1 MGRATRK
8 PRSSRAAGSPKA
20 HRPTPQAPAAR
31 VPATPAGTPPA
42 AQLPPDPASAE
53 AVLVLH
59 YTRLARLAYTVLPS
73 SLDRHRRVLAAHAL
87 VQRALPNRLPDLLRT
102 RQPGVPAPRRSS
114 EGTSAPIDPAYAHL
128 RATVLSAALREAP
141 QRPGLLPQ
149 VWGLRLFPASSGTEG
164 LALERELAGLSPAE
178 RAAYALLTLEELS
191 PASAGELLR
200 VAGVEDPDGALRR
213 AEALGAAHSAQALL
227 APDFDPCTVHARP
240 TDLLRRRRRLR
251 GTAAAAVLAVA
262 AVVTATLTLP
272 GGGGP
277 TAAPLPTVRPG
288 SEVARAVA
296 AVVRVPDDTW
306 RHTARIDFTA
316 WPARGDQLHDQALI
330 ARALTLWSSAGQLQA
345 RRGLVHAEPG
355 TTSAPPAQ
363 SPRLLWAGRVDGA
376 SVVLLDDGS
385 RLARYTRP
393 DRPTGSDVEQL
404 DLSRSDESDVTTAGA
419 VLLRSTA
426 AGDRFLIA
434 PWVDTV
440 QLRDLRAPNTAARDL
455 SPVDGLTPDVAA
467 PPAQGCASWPVLQ
480 LRSSSVIAEHHAFL
494 LTDLG
499 GITAAHLTFTPPPQS
514 GPANYPRE
522 ATGSAALVDWGRLG
536 CSLPALRG
544 QDVKS
549 VNAWEFAD
557 QQLPENQG
565 TAAWTCTRADRWDG
579 TGSAATQFLPPTND
593 PAATATTT
601 GTQPQG
607 RACSRY
613 EQYVV
618 ADTWWRSAA
627 GRSYLLAAGSRHVVS
642 MATQGGLST
651 PASAVPSRTM
661 ALPVPARPQAAV
673 TVTGALD
680 TGQTARSLG

>member
-8 PRSSRAAGSPKA
+8 PRSSRAAGSPKV

-31 VPATPAGTPPA
+31 VPATPAGTPPV

-262 AVVTATLTLP
+262 AVVAAALTLP
-272 GGGGP
+272 GGGG
-277 TAAPLPTVRPG
+277 APPPRRCPRFDPAPRWLARWRPWFGCRMTPGVTPPG
-288 SEVARAVA
+288 S
-296 AVVRVPDDTW
+296 T
-306 RHTARIDFTA
+306 
-316 WPARGDQLHDQALI
+316 
-330 ARALTLWSSAGQLQA
+330 
-345 RRGLVHAEPG
+345 
-355 TTSAPPAQ
+355 
-363 SPRLLWAGRVDGA
+363 
-376 SVVLLDDGS
+376 
-385 RLARYTRP
+385 
-393 DRPTGSDVEQL
+393 
-404 DLSRSDESDVTTAGA
+404 
-419 VLLRSTA
+419 
-426 AGDRFLIA
+426 
-434 PWVDTV
+434 
-440 QLRDLRAPNTAARDL
+440 
-455 SPVDGLTPDVAA
+455 
-467 PPAQGCASWPVLQ
+467 
-480 LRSSSVIAEHHAFL
+480 
-494 LTDLG
+494 
-499 GITAAHLTFTPPPQS
+499 
-514 GPANYPRE
+514 
-522 ATGSAALVDWGRLG
+522 
-536 CSLPALRG
+536 
-544 QDVKS
+544 
-549 VNAWEFAD
+549 
-557 QQLPENQG
+557 
-565 TAAWTCTRADRWDG
+565 
-579 TGSAATQFLPPTND
+579 
-593 PAATATTT
+593 
-601 GTQPQG
+601 
-607 RACSRY
+607 
-613 EQYVV
+613 
-618 ADTWWRSAA
+618 
-627 GRSYLLAAGSRHVVS
+627 SRHGPPVATSS
-642 MATQGGLST
+642 MTRL
-651 PASAVPSRTM
+651 
-661 ALPVPARPQAAV
+661 
-673 TVTGALD
+673 
-680 TGQTARSLG
+680 